1 MQKKENRFKKMK
13 ITKKRKEKKLKKKEK
28 KRKTP
33 QNCKSP
39 TQRQRFITIIKN
51 VTEGKKIKS
60 LFRFHSANKIDS
72 YNRGGKGEKKEKIQ
86 KNLQNKSKNKNIK
99 YFS

>member
-39 TQRQRFITIIKN
+39 TQRQRFITTVKN
-51 VTEGKKIKS
+51 MTE
-60 LFRFHSANKIDS
+60 
-72 YNRGGKGEKKEKIQ
+72 GEKKSS
-86 KNLQNKSKNKNIK
+86 NA
-99 YFS
+99 